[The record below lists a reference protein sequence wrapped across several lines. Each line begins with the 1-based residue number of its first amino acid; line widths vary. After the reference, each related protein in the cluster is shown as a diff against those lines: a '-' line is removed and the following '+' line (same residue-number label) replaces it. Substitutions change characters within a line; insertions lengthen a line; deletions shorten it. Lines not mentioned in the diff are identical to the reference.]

1 MARWLQRFGTLTG
14 LAAICLAFAVLRPDA
29 FATGANLA
37 NVTQQMAT
45 LAIIALAA
53 TLVLVIGEFD
63 LSVGFVASWAGV
75 CVVTLLG
82 AEFGVPSAIAITLIG
97 CVAVG
102 VVNGALVA
110 LFGVPSFI
118 ATLALGTVIS
128 GVSYW
133 VSGGA
138 SLFTGIPRTFTALAR
153 MDIGPVPVL
162 TVWMAAVLVVFAFLL
177 AETEFGRRLYA
188 IGGNREAARLSGV
201 PVSRDVIV
209 AFALSA
215 ALAGLTGV
223 LLAARLGSVQHTM
236 GDAML
241 LPAYAAAFLGMTAFR
256 EGEANV
262 AGTLLGVAIIA
273 VLANGLTILNVAP
286 FYQRM
291 LTGAIIIL
299 AVLLRRA
306 GRIGGRRS

>member
-1 MARWLQRFGTLTG
+1 VARGIQRFGTLAG
-14 LAAICLAFAVLRPDA
+14 LASICLAFAILRPDA
-29 FATGANLA
+29 FATGANAA

-53 TLVLVIGEFD
+53 TMVLVIGEFD

-75 CVVTLLG
+75 CVVTLLAAG
-82 AEFGVPSAIAITLIG
+82 FGVASAMALTLTGCAAI
-97 CVAVG
+97 G

-128 GVSYW
+128 GLSYW

-138 SLFTGIPRTFTALAR
+138 SLFMGIPKAFTALAR
-153 MDIGPVPVL
+153 VEIGPVPVL
-162 TVWMAAVLVVFAFLL
+162 TVWMLVVLIVFAFLL
-177 AETEFGRRLYA
+177 AQTEFGRRLYA

-201 PVSRDVIV
+201 PVSRDVMI

-215 ALAGLTGV
+215 GLAGLTGV

-306 GRIGGRRS
+306 GRLGGRRP